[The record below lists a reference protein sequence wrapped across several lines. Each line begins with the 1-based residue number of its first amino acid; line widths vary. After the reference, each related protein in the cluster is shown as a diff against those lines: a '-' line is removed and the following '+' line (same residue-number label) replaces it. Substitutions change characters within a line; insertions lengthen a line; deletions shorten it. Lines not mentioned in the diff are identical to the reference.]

1 MSEPATKKAKT
12 EANAD
17 FGVFGMG
24 TMGQNL
30 ALNIAERGYRLAAYN
45 RPDEFQARIWG
56 ALERAKKEGE
66 AAGKT
71 ILIDAHTELPD
82 FVAALKTPRR
92 ILLSIPS
99 GKPVDMTLE
108 ALTPLLSAGDVVI
121 DGGNEMF
128 KNTERRSKEMLE
140 KHGIHFMGMGI
151 SGGEV
156 GARHGPSLMP
166 GGTAESWERV
176 KDVLQ
181 AMSAK
186 AGDVEED
193 AACVTWVGPGG
204 SGHYVK
210 MVHNGIEYADM
221 QFIAEAYDLMQ
232 NVCGFTN
239 KEMAAVFDRYVTLS
253 KMAGAR
259 PCLSEKTLEGRQVIE
274 FAQATSFGMY
284 CCI

>member
-108 ALTPLLSAGDVVI
+108 ALTPLLSAGSDLLYLI
-121 DGGNEMF
+121 FNY
-128 KNTERRSKEMLE
+128 R
-140 KHGIHFMGMGI
+140 
-151 SGGEV
+151 
-156 GARHGPSLMP
+156 
-166 GGTAESWERV
+166 
-176 KDVLQ
+176 
-181 AMSAK
+181 
-186 AGDVEED
+186 
-193 AACVTWVGPGG
+193 
-204 SGHYVK
+204 
-210 MVHNGIEYADM
+210 MVHC
-221 QFIAEAYDLMQ
+221 Q
-232 NVCGFTN
+232 TN
-239 KEMAAVFDRYVTLS
+239 LRLDQTPRPPWIS
-253 KMAGAR
+253 KPFFLR
-259 PCLSEKTLEGRQVIE
+259 TNCSVPITIIPDYICVLKILL
-274 FAQATSFGMY
+274 
-284 CCI
+284 